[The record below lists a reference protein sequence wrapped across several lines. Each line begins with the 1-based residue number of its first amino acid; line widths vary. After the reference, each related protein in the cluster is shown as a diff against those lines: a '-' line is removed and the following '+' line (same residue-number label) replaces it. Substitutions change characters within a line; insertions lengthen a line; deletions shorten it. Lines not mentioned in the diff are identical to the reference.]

1 LRPTMVEKDSLQS
14 SSHSSHED
22 VCGPS
27 SSDSRVPSWWRIPEG
42 TESEP
47 PGRPQSVRPSQSS
60 PRRRRANKFILPDR
74 HIRSGSLAARPSMNE
89 VRVEKNDIVSTEGAD
104 RLPAGPAR
112 EHSDDTDLRSRLKR
126 VEDGVE
132 RIRRKLLMSAGYS
145 KSGSTRGRE
154 ESVVRPCRAFKLGK
168 RRLLEEVEEEYK
180 PSLPESTFSRS
191 NPVVERPASV
201 TQVSRAIERCV
212 DSLCSKRLDDY
223 ADPASMSPH
232 SRKAA
237 VRLFDVI
244 SIDLECLRRQIRL
257 VCHFLWIAWSLGDS
271 VSDESWRVF
280 APVAAQRVKLPGP
293 PAVLVH
299 LASHPLRQ
307 LSTQQLQPYPK

>member
-1 LRPTMVEKDSLQS
+1 
-14 SSHSSHED
+14 
-22 VCGPS
+22 
-27 SSDSRVPSWWRIPEG
+27 
-42 TESEP
+42 
-47 PGRPQSVRPSQSS
+47 
-60 PRRRRANKFILPDR
+60 
-74 HIRSGSLAARPSMNE
+74 MNE

-168 RRLLEEVEEEYK
+168 RRLLEEPVQ
-180 PSLPESTFSRS
+180 PSRGERCQPPRSEAHAIGKSPCPPQASSR
-191 NPVVERPASV
+191 ERPASV

-244 SIDLECLRRQIRL
+244 SIDLECLRRQIRREL
-257 VCHFLWIAWSLGDS
+257 ARLRTCGS
-271 VSDESWRVF
+271 
-280 APVAAQRVKLPGP
+280 AAGQTPRPSSSARASRQSSTTTAINSAAAALPQVRGVEGGISP
-293 PAVLVH
+293 H
-299 LASHPLRQ
+299 L
-307 LSTQQLQPYPK
+307 LSRL